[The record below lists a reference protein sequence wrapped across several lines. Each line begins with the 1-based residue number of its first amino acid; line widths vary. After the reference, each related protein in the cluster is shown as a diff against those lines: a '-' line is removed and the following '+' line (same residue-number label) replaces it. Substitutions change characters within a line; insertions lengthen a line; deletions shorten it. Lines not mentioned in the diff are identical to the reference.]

1 MQKKRKIFR
10 WNKVHEK
17 KIIYNK
23 GKNETFITENIHN
36 KNSFKCIYLLEESIA
51 GFGKGKGADVKIY
64 QNVRKLCADSVYI
77 RGKKE
82 IRYILQEYS
91 SSSSRKIVA

>member
-1 MQKKRKIFR
+1 MKLLLLKIYII
-10 WNKVHEK
+10 
-17 KIIYNK
+17 KIPSSVFIYWK
-23 GKNETFITENIHN
+23 
-36 KNSFKCIYLLEESIA
+36 SLEIA

-82 IRYILQEYS
+82 IWYILQEYS